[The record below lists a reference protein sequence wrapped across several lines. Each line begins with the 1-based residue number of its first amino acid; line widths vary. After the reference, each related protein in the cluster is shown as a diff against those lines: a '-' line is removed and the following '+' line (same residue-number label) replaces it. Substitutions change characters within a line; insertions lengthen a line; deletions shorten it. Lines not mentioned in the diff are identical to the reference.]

1 MKRKGGMLEE
11 SRLALILALVLLALV
26 SLSLGISIWT
36 ALKVQNLHIEKKY
49 SIEPIEEV
57 REKEENR
64 RQKEEFT
71 VKEEVEWR
79 RGTTKERTVVERPQR
94 EEIKWK
100 SSADVIQEAIA
111 EEQDAREL
119 RNWVV
124 SNQISWEE
132 LPQEAKDAFI
142 YDCGLCFDP
151 DYRNYTIIYLGDLNS
166 ERAQKSLEVINKVI
180 WASKSSIGDAEVEVI
195 AVEEINT
202 PDLSKSM
209 PIDGSVLIV
218 DGIWLQENPS
228 LVMQSIENYLEGRRQ
243 SGFFEDG
250 ISGSIV
256 ILGKG
261 FGPIQTLYQ
270 YIDQIVPGGS
280 EVLLRKAR
288 GIDEQHFPEEVY
300 YFVSIYFEPSSHY
313 PERGYSYYNYPDPC
327 DVRTENLE
335 GFEINLYMWDTRYL
349 IEPEKPSPP
358 DYVYGPDLIEDLWK
372 RITVYALGR
381 RGIDEC

>member
-1 MKRKGGMLEE
+1 MKRKSGMLEE

-124 SNQISWEE
+124 SNQIPWEE

-166 ERAQKSLEVINKVI
+166 ERAQKSLEVINKVT

-195 AVEEINT
+195 ALEEINT

-209 PIDGSVLIV
+209 PTDGSVLIV
-218 DGIWLQENPS
+218 DGIWL
-228 LVMQSIENYLEGRRQ
+228 
-243 SGFFEDG
+243 
-250 ISGSIV
+250 
-256 ILGKG
+256 
-261 FGPIQTLYQ
+261 
-270 YIDQIVPGGS
+270 
-280 EVLLRKAR
+280 
-288 GIDEQHFPEEVY
+288 
-300 YFVSIYFEPSSHY
+300 
-313 PERGYSYYNYPDPC
+313 
-327 DVRTENLE
+327 
-335 GFEINLYMWDTRYL
+335 
-349 IEPEKPSPP
+349 
-358 DYVYGPDLIEDLWK
+358 
-372 RITVYALGR
+372 
-381 RGIDEC
+381 

>member
-1 MKRKGGMLEE
+1 LEE

-124 SNQISWEE
+124 SNQI
-132 LPQEAKDAFI
+132 
-142 YDCGLCFDP
+142 
-151 DYRNYTIIYLGDLNS
+151 
-166 ERAQKSLEVINKVI
+166 
-180 WASKSSIGDAEVEVI
+180 

-280 EVLLRKAR
+280 EVLLKEARK
-288 GIDEQHFPEEVY
+288 IEEKYYPEERHY
-300 YFVSIYFEPSSHY
+300 TITIRFEPSSKQTRKL
-313 PERGYSYYNYPDPC
+313 ETKAYSAVLC
-327 DVRTENLE
+327 
-335 GFEINLYMWDTRYL
+335 I
-349 IEPEKPSPP
+349 
-358 DYVYGPDLIEDLWK
+358 
-372 RITVYALGR
+372 
-381 RGIDEC
+381 